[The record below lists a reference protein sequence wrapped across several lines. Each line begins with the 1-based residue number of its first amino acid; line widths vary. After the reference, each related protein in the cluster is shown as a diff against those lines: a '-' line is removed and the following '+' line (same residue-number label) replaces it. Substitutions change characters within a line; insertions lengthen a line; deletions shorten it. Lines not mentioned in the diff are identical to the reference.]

1 MYFSFQTA
9 AAVAQIK
16 NVIFNFLPVAS
27 WGCNTAV
34 TRFERGVEGSYP
46 PNLDVLKV

>member
-1 MYFSFQTA
+1 MWA
-9 AAVAQIK
+9 K
-16 NVIFNFLPVAS
+16 NNKKVHFLSDPTLKKKKKETS